1 MAAFHP
7 RTFELLREDL
17 DGETVTNTLDTA
29 RLAKL
34 PEGSQSLMAQQLR
47 ARIAAFPHVRR
58 DLERLLRFAEE
69 VNRLYA
75 DTAPCPCGC
84 EGSPDECTCGKR
96 CVCTN
101 CKHCDLIVRDAEPTP
116 TVTDM
121 RAIFGEPVEGRDY
134 DVMPGG
140 EPR

>member
-47 ARIAAFPHVRR
+47 ARIAAFPNVRG
-58 DLERLLRFAEE
+58 DLERLLRFAED
-69 VNRLYA
+69 VNRLHA
-75 DTAPCPCGC
+75 DHDAGLHNDGAQRLGCPAC
-84 EGSPDECTCGKR
+84 
-96 CVCTN
+96 
-101 CKHCDLIVRDAEPTP
+101 I
-116 TVTDM
+116 
-121 RAIFGEPVEGRDY
+121 GRDSRSAAAEVLSRTPLAGAFG
-134 DVMPGG
+134 DTKP
-140 EPR
+140 EERAR